1 MDSVRIFIWNLG
13 ETSNVLGKGIKK
25 SWGWLGLT
33 VLLLGSPCGW
43 AAEFSASF
51 KGTDIQE
58 FINTVS
64 KNLNKTVIIDPTV
77 RGTISVRSYDMM
89 DEGQYYQFFLS
100 VLDVY
105 GFSVVPMDNGVLKVI
120 RSKDAKSSSIPL
132 ANNEQPGV
140 GDELVTRVVPLNNV
154 AARDLAPLLRQ
165 LNDNAGAGTV
175 VHYEPSNVLLMTGR
189 AAVIKRLVDIVNT
202 VDKTGDREMI
212 TVSLT
217 YASAEDVAKL
227 VNDLNKTDEKNA
239 LPSTM
244 LANVVADERTNS
256 VVVSGEENARQRA
269 VEMIRQLDRKQVAQG
284 GTKVI
289 YLKYAKALDLIEVL
303 AGNGT
308 SGNRNSSSTNSSR
321 PSSTRS
327 NNTLNNSN
335 SSSSGS
341 SSGSGSSSSSSSSS
355 MGFGSAFGSA
365 NSSGGRTIVIQGKEV
380 TVRAHDQTNS
390 LIITAPP
397 DIMRDL
403 EQVINQLDIRRPQV
417 LVEAIIAEIQDAD
430 GLNMGIQWANK
441 RAGMI
446 QFPNS
451 NASNNIPISTAVIGT
466 DQFRSDGTLT
476 TAYANALGSFN
487 GITAGFYRGNWSMLL
502 TALSS
507 DSKNDVLA
515 TPSIVTLDNMEATFN
530 VGQEVPVLTGSQ
542 TTVGS
547 GNNIFNTVERK
558 TVGIKL
564 RVKPQINEGDSVL
577 LQIEQEVSSV
587 AEGNSSTNSSLGV
600 TFNTRTVNN
609 AVMVTNGE
617 TVVVGG
623 LLDKNTI
630 ETNNKVPLL
639 GDIPWLGSLFRS
651 KVQTMNKRNLML
663 FLRPTIIRDPGQ
675 FQDASINK
683 YRSFNNEQQ
692 KQRGEGNGV
701 LDNNTLR
708 LSGGNTYT
716 FRQVQSSIS
725 AFYQPEGR

>member
-1 MDSVRIFIWNLG
+1 MVSVRIFIWNLG

-89 DEGQYYQFFLS
+89 NEGQYYQFFLS

-132 ANNEQPGV
+132 ANNEQPGI

-202 VDKTGDREMI
+202 VDKTGDREMV
-212 TVSLT
+212 TVPLT

-227 VNDLNKTDEKNA
+227 VNDLNKSDEKNA

-244 LANVVADERTNS
+244 LANVVADGRTNS

-269 VEMIRQLDRKQVAQG
+269 VEMIRQLDRKQVVQG

-308 SGNRNSSSTNSSR
+308 SGNRNSSSNASR
-321 PSSTRS
+321 PSSPRS
-327 NNTLNNSN
+327 SSSSNSN
-335 SSSSGS
+335 SNSGS
-341 SSGSGSSSSSSSSS
+341 SSNSSSGSSSSSSSSS
-355 MGFGSAFGSA
+355 MGFGSAFGSTS
-365 NSSGGRTIVIQGKEV
+365 SSGGRTITIQGKEV

-430 GLNMGIQWANK
+430 GLNLGIQWANK
-441 RAGMI
+441 RAGMT
-446 QFPNS
+446 QFTNTG
-451 NASNNIPISTAVIGT
+451 IPISTAVIGT

-476 TAYANALGSFN
+476 TAYASALSSFN

-542 TTVGS
+542 TTS
-547 GNNIFNTVERK
+547 ADNIFNTVERK

-587 AEGNSSTNSSLGV
+587 ADSNSSTNSSLGV

-623 LLDKNTI
+623 LLDKTAV

-651 KVQTMNKRNLML
+651 KSQTVSKRNLML
-663 FLRPTIIRDPGQ
+663 FLRPSIIRDPRQ
-675 FQDASINK
+675 FQEASINK

-692 KQRGEGNGV
+692 QQRGEGNGV

>member
-1 MDSVRIFIWNLG
+1 MVSVRIFIWNLG

-89 DEGQYYQFFLS
+89 NEGQYYQFFLS

-132 ANNEQPGV
+132 ANNEQPGI

-202 VDKTGDREMI
+202 VDKTGDREMV
-212 TVSLT
+212 TVPLT

-227 VNDLNKTDEKNA
+227 VNDLNKSDEKNA

-244 LANVVADERTNS
+244 LANVVADGRTNS

-269 VEMIRQLDRKQVAQG
+269 VEMIRQLDRKQVVQG

-308 SGNRNSSSTNSSR
+308 SGNRNSSSSNASR
-321 PSSTRS
+321 PSSPRS
-327 NNTLNNSN
+327 GSSSNSN
-335 SSSSGS
+335 SSSGSSGS
-341 SSGSGSSSSSSSSS
+341 SSGSSSSSSSSSS
-355 MGFGSAFGSA
+355 MGFGSAFGSTS
-365 NSSGGRTIVIQGKEV
+365 SSGGRTITIQGKEV

-430 GLNMGIQWANK
+430 GLNLGIQWANK
-441 RAGMI
+441 RAGMT
-446 QFPNS
+446 QFTNTG
-451 NASNNIPISTAVIGT
+451 IPISTAVIGT
-466 DQFRSDGTLT
+466 DQFRSNGTLT
-476 TAYANALGSFN
+476 TAYASALSSFN
-487 GITAGFYRGNWSMLL
+487 GVTAGFYRGNWSMLL

-542 TTVGS
+542 TTS
-547 GNNIFNTVERK
+547 ADNIFNTVERK

-587 AEGNSSTNSSLGV
+587 ADSNSSTNSSLGV

-623 LLDKNTI
+623 LLDKTSVESND
-630 ETNNKVPLL
+630 KVPLL

-651 KVQTMNKRNLML
+651 KSQEVRKRNLML

-675 FQDASINK
+675 FQEASINK

-692 KQRGEGNGV
+692 QQRGEGNGV

-725 AFYQPEGR
+725 DFYKPEGR